1 MDSAPRRESQVGLG
15 HSLQWGLGAKP
26 LVGALISVGTSGFAL
41 GKGSLLGIA
50 VDVRDEGAL
59 ESRTSGYIIL
69 DVRNSRHQISDVKST
84 VECLS

>member
-1 MDSAPRRESQVGLG
+1 MACTARRGESPRGGLG

-50 VDVRDEGAL
+50 VDVRHEGAL
-59 ESRTSGYIIL
+59 ESRTSGYII
-69 DVRNSRHQISDVKST
+69 T
-84 VECLS
+84 LSA